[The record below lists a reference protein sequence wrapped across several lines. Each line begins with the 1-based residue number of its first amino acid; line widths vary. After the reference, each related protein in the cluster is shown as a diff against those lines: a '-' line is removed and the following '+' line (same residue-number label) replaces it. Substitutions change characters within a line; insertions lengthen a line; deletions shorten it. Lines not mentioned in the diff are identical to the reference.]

1 MEAINA
7 TFSIWNERV
16 DGARNQPRIVEN
28 RRELYECIG
37 LVSYFLLFNMILPET
52 GSWFAS
58 VMLFPDSFGLFSL
71 LMLFNIALTIYTIKK
86 FGKGFVVNSYV
97 NYRDYRAMNMETLV
111 ALGSMSA
118 FALFLFFLVRY
129 TLQMLTGEL
138 NDKMMAMM
146 VLNDALTSSTLI
158 ILIVTVGKFL

>member
-1 MEAINA
+1 M
-7 TFSIWNERV
+7 
-16 DGARNQPRIVEN
+16 
-28 RRELYECIG
+28 
-37 LVSYFLLFNMILPET
+37 FNMILPET
-52 GSWFAS
+52 GSWFEA
-58 VMLFPDSFGLFSL
+58 VMFFPDSFGLFSFM
-71 LMLFNIALTIYTIKK
+71 MLFNIGLTIFTIKK

-129 TLQMLTGEL
+129 TAQMIFGEL
-138 NDKMMAMM
+138 TDKMMAMM

-158 ILIVTVGKFL
+158 ILIVTVGKFLERKVKKKIETMTEEIFPESQLFQDMKVNYVELKNRKLMIER

>member
-1 MEAINA
+1 
-7 TFSIWNERV
+7 
-16 DGARNQPRIVEN
+16 
-28 RRELYECIG
+28 
-37 LVSYFLLFNMILPET
+37 
-52 GSWFAS
+52 
-58 VMLFPDSFGLFSL
+58 
-71 LMLFNIALTIYTIKK
+71 
-86 FGKGFVVNSYV
+86 
-97 NYRDYRAMNMETLV
+97 MNMETLV